1 MTVWHGRPDFR
12 SHSGFPLR
20 ASQKRLLK
28 SLYVYSLW
36 ARVSQDSWFRQT
48 HVYSVP
54 PCLWKSEKSTDQAIG
69 WGTEERGETRWGI
82 TLAIRLW
89 LFRQGGKHKPMTR
102 EGNQK
107 KFITHFS
114 CLPSV
119 NPLVGLISLWGS
131 QKPQRLNVSRPLHV
145 WGKEVRDLP
154 IRKISKLLHTLC
166 AH

>member
-89 LFRQGGKHKPMTR
+89 LFRQGGKKAQTHDQRGKPK
-102 EGNQK
+102 GVYNP
-107 KFITHFS
+107 FLLPAFS
-114 CLPSV
+114 ESFGGADKPLGLSETTTSQCLKTFARMRK
-119 NPLVGLISLWGS
+119 GS
-131 QKPQRLNVSRPLHV
+131 
-145 WGKEVRDLP
+145 
-154 IRKISKLLHTLC
+154 
-166 AH
+166 